1 MKKININFDL
11 KEKKD
16 KVVDWIKTNPA
27 EATKI
32 VCSISGVAISAAL
45 TYKHNCVNEGLYEK
59 ALEELVTN
67 NVLPKEKF

>member
-1 MKKININFDL
+1 MKKIKINF

-32 VCSISGVAISAAL
+32 VCSISGVAISAA
-45 TYKHNCVNEGLYEK
+45 
-59 ALEELVTN
+59 
-67 NVLPKEKF
+67 